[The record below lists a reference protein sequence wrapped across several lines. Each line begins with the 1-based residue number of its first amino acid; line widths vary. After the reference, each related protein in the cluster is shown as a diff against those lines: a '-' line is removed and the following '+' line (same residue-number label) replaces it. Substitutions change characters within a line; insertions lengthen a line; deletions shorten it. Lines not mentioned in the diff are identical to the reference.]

1 MTIGKTVALIRRTFV
16 GKVMSLL
23 LNMLSRLVITFL
35 PRHKRLLISWLQSPS
50 AVTLEPK
57 KIRNKPRKLKK
68 KKTAQETCQYVFGRP
83 RAVKLTQ
90 CLTYGRHCSER
101 ISHINLFN
109 PFSLKDILYLNQKA
123 SLQMEELA

>member
-1 MTIGKTVALIRRTFV
+1 MAAITICSDFGAQK
-16 GKVMSLL
+16 
-23 LNMLSRLVITFL
+23 
-35 PRHKRLLISWLQSPS
+35 
-50 AVTLEPK
+50 
-57 KIRNKPRKLKK
+57 NKEQTQKAKKK